1 MIKFL
6 CKSGING
13 NGMTKFLFNIE
24 SEVLKKIRKEV
35 APYGGTVSG
44 FIRKLIHDYFKN
56 K

>member
-1 MIKFL
+1 MI
-6 CKSGING
+6 
-13 NGMTKFLFNIE
+13 KFLFNIE
-24 SEVLKKIRKEV
+24 PEFLKKIREEI

>member
-1 MIKFL
+1 MVFVGQKKKL
-6 CKSGING
+6 YQV
-13 NGMTKFLFNIE
+13 MTKFLFNIE
-24 SEVLKKIRKEV
+24 SEVLKQIRKEV